1 MGTIIAFFG
10 ILGIGLAVVGL
21 RQLGDRLMVWR
32 RGLRFSTLVHRW
44 VPVGATRKSAR
55 IPGQRIA
62 RKYHPAVRV
71 RLPDGTERE
80 VTLRNQMTSYTR
92 KRHDPAVPIAVLVDP
107 SDPRRAWKASV
118 VPLVAPWVTCLA
130 VGVLLTCLALGMYFG
145 RPPVG
150 N

>member
-1 MGTIIAFFG
+1 MNPLIAFVG
-10 ILGIGLAVVGL
+10 ISGISVLVVGL
-21 RQLGDRLMVWR
+21 RQLSDRLVVWR
-32 RGLRFSTLVHRW
+32 RGLRFSALVHRW

-62 RKYHPAVRV
+62 RKYHPAVRL

-80 VTLRNQMTSYTR
+80 VTLRNQVTAYTR

-107 SDPRRAWKASV
+107 SDSQRAWKASL
-118 VPLVAPWVTCLA
+118 VPLVAPWVACLA
-130 VGVLLTCLALGMYFG
+130 VGVLLTCLALGMHFG
-145 RPPVG
+145 RPLGG